1 MPRRT
6 GADLLPLDNELEKT
20 LRNLKNERAAE
31 VSVMAEQ
38 RDINQNI
45 PATAIDRRQQR
56 QRKMQDFWRPLIR
69 EEYSAVRQ
77 PPTKE
82 NNFELKPALITMV
95 Q

>member
-38 RDINQNI
+38 EDIN
-45 PATAIDRRQQR
+45 
-56 QRKMQDFWRPLIR
+56 
-69 EEYSAVRQ
+69 
-77 PPTKE
+77 
-82 NNFELKPALITMV
+82 
-95 Q
+95 